1 MQSPS
6 VGCQTEDKIRDAHIL
21 QFQGSVDENGSPN
34 PTPAP
39 PPNCQIYFG
48 KLKSRIKSDI
58 ERLDKDFLEYLL
70 MYDRNPQ
77 SAEDRFTQ
85 LYPDSWVIHG
95 KNGRGFFQDLR
106 DLWSEMLKNGPKE
119 KGSHVKV

>member
-1 MQSPS
+1 
-6 VGCQTEDKIRDAHIL
+6 
-21 QFQGSVDENGSPN
+21 
-34 PTPAP
+34 
-39 PPNCQIYFG
+39 
-48 KLKSRIKSDI
+48 
-58 ERLDKDFLEYLL
+58 